1 VHNKQTAKEKIMV
14 RRRTAL
20 QSFRRTALM
29 GLVAGAFVSA
39 CAPGLSPE
47 QVQSLVGTG
56 VAQTVEAQN
65 NMGTAVAQTVE
76 AMAPASTATSSP
88 TLPSLTLPTLT
99 PIIPTVTPF
108 VISGGGGGGG
118 GGGKAKYACEA
129 WTVKPDDYEAF
140 KPGDPFDIKWIIT
153 NTGSEDIWA
162 GTDLGYYSGPRMTN
176 HADIELPLLEPGDTY
191 TLSADA
197 NAPLEKGTHVMTWRV
212 QGGLCWPY
220 VAIISGRPGD
230 P

>member
-1 VHNKQTAKEKIMV
+1 MV
-14 RRRTAL
+14 RKKTAL
-20 QSFRRTALM
+20 QSFRKT
-29 GLVAGAFVSA
+29 GLVALAAAALVGACS
-39 CAPGLSPE
+39 PGLSPE

-76 AMAPASTATSSP
+76 AMAPPSTSTSTP
-88 TLPSLTLPTLT
+88 TLASLTLPTLT

-118 GGGKAKYACEA
+118 GGGKAKYACDA
-129 WTVKPDDYEAF
+129 WTVKPDDDEAF

-153 NTGSEDIWA
+153 NTGSEDMWA
-162 GTDLGYYSGPRMTN
+162 GIDLEYYSGPRMTD
-176 HADIELPLLEPGDTY
+176 HANIELPLMEPGDTY
-191 TLSADA
+191 TFTADA
-197 NAPLEKGTHVMTWRV
+197 NAPLEKGRYVMTWRV

-220 VAIISGRPGD
+220 VSIISGRPGD